1 MRNGDEWMDVPP
13 LASSSS
19 SSSST
24 TTTTTTGNRASQQ
37 RVVDRGDASPRPEN
51 LREKPCDAMSDSQA
65 APSHPVSLIDC
76 YIAPHMTSRYFSA
89 IPLFPPPPSAAAAAA
104 AFYWSFHDMYIETL
118 ESRRRKTIRPKE
130 GWQVYSSAQD
140 ADGRCICTVVAP
152 EQNLCSRDA
161 KGRQLRQLL
170 EKVQNMSQSI
180 EVLNLRTQRDFQY
193 IMRMESQIKGLRSKF
208 RQIES
213 DRKTLVNK
221 NFQELKG
228 KMESLQPLIPVLEQY
243 KTDAKL
249 ISQFKEEIR
258 NLSAVLMGIQEEMG
272 AYDYEELQQR
282 VLNLEN
288 RLRSCMNKLTCG
300 KLMKITG
307 PLTVKTS
314 GTRFGAWMTDPQ
326 ASPKN
331 NRVWYMDSYTNNK
344 IVKEYKSIAD
354 FVAGVESRTYNLPF
368 KWAGT
373 NHVVYNG
380 SLYYNKMQ
388 SNIIVRYS
396 FETGRV
402 VTQRALESAGFHN
415 VYPYTWGGFSDIDL
429 MADELGLWAVYATN
443 QNAGNVVISQINP
456 DTLQILN
463 TWNTEYSKRNAGES
477 FMICGTLYITN
488 SHLTGAKVYYAYSTK
503 TSTYEYTDIPF
514 HNQYFHMSML
524 DYNARDRAL
533 YGWNNGHQVL
543 FNVTLFHIIK
553 TEDDS

>member
-1 MRNGDEWMDVPP
+1 MWSLSVVLNP
-13 LASSSS
+13 LLFLLLF
-19 SSSST
+19 
-24 TTTTTTGNRASQQ
+24 GY
-37 RVVDRGDASPRPEN
+37 
-51 LREKPCDAMSDSQA
+51 C
-65 APSHPVSLIDC
+65 PSV
-76 YIAPHMTSRYFSA
+76 
-89 IPLFPPPPSAAAAAA
+89 
-104 AFYWSFHDMYIETL
+104 
-118 ESRRRKTIRPKE
+118 TIRPKE

-258 NLSAVLMGIQEEMG
+258 NLSGVLMGIQEEMG

-288 RLRSCMNKLTCG
+288 RLRNCMSKLS
-300 KLMKITG
+300 KSITE
-307 PLTVKTS
+307 
-314 GTRFGAWMTDPQ
+314 
-326 ASPKN
+326 KN
-331 NRVWYMDSYTNNK
+331 TVWYMDSYTNNK

-443 QNAGNVVISQINP
+443 QNAGNIVISQLNP
-456 DTLQILN
+456 DTLQILS

-524 DYNARDRAL
+524 DYNARDRTL

-553 TEDDS
+553 TEDTS